1 MAGEYRID
9 PEVYHIPSQ
18 KILHASRVAAQNS
31 HEIHKSANDVC
42 NQTQPHSTGGGRKI
56 MKKRRKSR
64 KSIRKRSKNK
74 RKRKRK
80 IKRTSKKRKR
90 TSKKRKRRR

>member
-1 MAGEYRID
+1 MADEYRID
-9 PEVYHIPSQ
+9 PEVYHIQSQ
-18 KILHASRVAAQNS
+18 QALNNARVVLQNS
-31 HEIHKSANDVC
+31 LKTHPSATDVC

-74 RKRKRK
+74 RKRKR
-80 IKRTSKKRKR
+80 TSKKRKR